1 VLRNSAIRS
10 PGVCVPI
17 IKQYTNLSLLGQVK
31 IILDYSLEIL
41 YINNVL
47 ENRKHTRYKTM
58 AQARIPHVLEGE
70 NLLKDISITG
80 CCVESTAYA
89 DIKPETRYELEIEP
103 EKDSRI
109 KIFQLSVEAK
119 WVKSSGYTGEIG
131 FMVIASPKGRQFQRY
146 VDYLA
151 FRSSQT

>member
-1 VLRNSAIRS
+1 M
-10 PGVCVPI
+10 
-17 IKQYTNLSLLGQVK
+17 
-31 IILDYSLEIL
+31 LEK
-41 YINNVL
+41 
-47 ENRKHTRYKTM
+47 RKSIRYKTM
-58 AQARIPHVLEGE
+58 ARARIPHVLEGD

-89 DIKPETRYELEIEP
+89 EIKPESRYEIEIEP
-103 EKDSRI
+103 EKNSRI
-109 KIFQLSVEAK
+109 KNFQLSVEAR

-151 FRSSQT
+151 FRSSHNIQS